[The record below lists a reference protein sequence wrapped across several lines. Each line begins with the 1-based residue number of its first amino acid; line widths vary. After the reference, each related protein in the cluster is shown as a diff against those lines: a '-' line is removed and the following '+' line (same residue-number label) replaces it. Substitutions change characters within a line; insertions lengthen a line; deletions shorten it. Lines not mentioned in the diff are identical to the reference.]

1 MTKIFRSISLQI
13 GRFLLSMAVDR
24 ALRNELP
31 MIFARLDL
39 ELPFMLINNAK
50 PLTVQA
56 AVTDIIEEKLTRT
69 ATATQVSAVLAL
81 YDPVKA
87 ALKNVINR

>member
-56 AVTDIIEEKLTRT
+56 AVTNIIEEKLTRT

>member
-1 MTKIFRSISLQI
+1 MTNIFRTISLQI
-13 GRFLLSMAVDR
+13 GRFLLSLAVDR
-24 ALRNELP
+24 ALKNELP

-39 ELPFMLINNAK
+39 ELPFMLVNKAK
-50 PLTVQA
+50 PLTLQA
-56 AVTDIIEEKLTRT
+56 AVTDAIEEKLGGI

-87 ALKNVINR
+87 AIKNVINR

>member
-56 AVTDIIEEKLTRT
+56 AVTDAIEEKLGGI
-69 ATATQVSAVLAL
+69 ATATQVSAVLGL

-87 ALKNVINR
+87 ALRNINR